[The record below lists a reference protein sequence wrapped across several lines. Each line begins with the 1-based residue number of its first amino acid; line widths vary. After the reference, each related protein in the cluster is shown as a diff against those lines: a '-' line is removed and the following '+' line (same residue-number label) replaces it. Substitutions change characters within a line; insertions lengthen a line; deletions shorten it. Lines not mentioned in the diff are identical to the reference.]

1 MKIVLRSLCLSLA
14 ALTLIQCKKDDETP
28 TIQLRDRQ
36 EVFDEN
42 NLKVEDFLKKHK
54 LVIGENNQSSFSPVE
69 EGSSESI
76 WNQTLYPLQSVILK
90 NDTRL
95 NNTPSGR
102 IDDDVAYKVYYII
115 INEGGGEVV
124 KSYDDLYTS
133 FVGYNMDLELFD
145 REDVGFWSS
154 FPNQGNA
161 IYSEVLSG
169 YRQITTLVKTAESI
183 VVNSDGTYT
192 AVNPGRIIAFIP
204 SGLGYFNTSQT
215 KLLAYQPSIFDI
227 TLLANKEIDHDGD
240 GILTKHEDLNG
251 NGDPFDDDTDG
262 DGRPDFLDVDDDADG
277 TLTRTE
283 VSYTTTDSEGN
294 EVTLLYD
301 FDDIPT
307 CAGGTVKK
315 HLDASCQ

>member
-1 MKIVLRSLCLSLA
+1 M
-14 ALTLIQCKKDDETP
+14 
-28 TIQLRDRQ
+28 
-36 EVFDEN
+36 
-42 NLKVEDFLKKHK
+42 
-54 LVIGENNQSSFSPVE
+54 
-69 EGSSESI
+69 
-76 WNQTLYPLQSVILK
+76 
-90 NDTRL
+90 
-95 NNTPSGR
+95 
-102 IDDDVAYKVYYII
+102 

-161 IYSEVLSG
+161 IYGEVLSG

-227 TLLANKEIDHDGD
+227 TLLSNKEIDHDGD

-283 VSYTTTDSEGN
+283 ISYTTTDSEGN